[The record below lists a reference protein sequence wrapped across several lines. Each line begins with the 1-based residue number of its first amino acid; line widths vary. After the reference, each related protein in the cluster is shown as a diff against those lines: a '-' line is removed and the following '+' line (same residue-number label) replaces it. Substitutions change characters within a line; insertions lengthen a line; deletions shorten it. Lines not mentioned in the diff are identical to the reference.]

1 MHPVPP
7 MKSFRM
13 NHMQQRSWDSLPK
26 SQQQQQQQGRASS
39 DSMNNRAR
47 AKYNILLLLAVLA
60 ILPMLFFLSNNDDI
74 LTYLSSSS
82 RSSVME
88 KTSSSSR
95 SQPIHHIDDHHHQLL
110 ADSVVFKTQ
119 VVDRSKLP
127 QQPRELFWGQTLLQN
142 NNNNDNPKK
151 SGPVVIAYVITIL
164 ECHFDEPLWDGAAVL
179 ARTILLNSVD
189 NPFSASNY
197 GAKMYA
203 IIHESAVAC
212 AEMYQRVGYEI
223 IVKPSPVKKDQL
235 YPDVSTYFHSNVE
248 TRCNQL
254 KDYTSL
260 WAYTLTTH
268 PIVVLVDVASYMI
281 QPVDE
286 LYTAMLLSKEDGME
300 ARKQIAFHWKQM
312 GQPNTTLADYFIAR
326 TADFPDQIDA
336 FFTRDY
342 TITSPQQGR
351 DQRTGIMEG
360 FIVIRPNVT
369 HFDELTNMIRQ
380 GGGWTSNQ
388 GGWYDQ
394 GIGGWTGAMCTTGL
408 LSAFYTLFHNDSF
421 VELNRCVFNCVADSY
436 KTRMTATGNGL
447 ITSKVEECR
456 DGRAN
461 CHDCRAQSL
470 TDAKTVNMN
479 LCRQPWTCFYLNE
492 ELKVHTLCR
501 AIIHEWFQ
509 LRRIIEIEWE
519 RTYQKDYTPSV
530 ANGTIGT
537 AYFMGYCSAYGS
549 EGYIPMNLPP
559 LPS

>member
-1 MHPVPP
+1 

-13 NHMQQRSWDSLPK
+13 SHMQQKSWDSLPL
-26 SQQQQQQQGRASS
+26 SQQQQQGRAAAS
-39 DSMNNRAR
+39 DSIHNNNNNRVR
-47 AKYNILLLLAVLA
+47 SKYNILLLLAILA
-60 ILPMLFFLSNNDDI
+60 IVPMLFFMSNNSDI

-82 RSSVME
+82 SSVV
-88 KTSSSSR
+88 KPI
-95 SQPIHHIDDHHHQLL
+95 SQPIHPMEDHHHHQLL

-119 VVDRSKLP
+119 LVDRSKLP

-142 NNNNDNPKK
+142 NNNDNNNENTNPK

-203 IIHESAVAC
+203 IIHESAIAC

-223 IVKPSPVKKDQL
+223 IVKPSPVTLDQL
-235 YPDVSTYFHSNVE
+235 YPDVSTYFRSNVG
-248 TRCNQL
+248 TRCNQM

-268 PIVVLVDVASYMI
+268 PIVVLVDVSSYMI

-286 LYTAMLLSKEDGME
+286 LYTAMLLPKKQGME

-312 GQPNTTLADYFIAR
+312 GQPNMTLADYFIAR
-326 TADFPDQIDA
+326 TTDFPDQIDA

-369 HFDELTNMIRQ
+369 HFDELTDMIRQ

-394 GIGGWTGAMCTTGL
+394 GIG
-408 LSAFYTLFHNDSF
+408 TL
-421 VELNRCVFNCVADSY
+421 
-436 KTRMTATGNGL
+436 
-447 ITSKVEECR
+447 
-456 DGRAN
+456 
-461 CHDCRAQSL
+461 
-470 TDAKTVNMN
+470 
-479 LCRQPWTCFYLNE
+479 
-492 ELKVHTLCR
+492 
-501 AIIHEWFQ
+501 
-509 LRRIIEIEWE
+509 
-519 RTYQKDYTPSV
+519 
-530 ANGTIGT
+530 
-537 AYFMGYCSAYGS
+537 
-549 EGYIPMNLPP
+549 
-559 LPS
+559 